1 MVVIH
6 GASDDLVK
14 IVGSTYV
21 PNEID
26 CYDKDVKITFADGT
40 VICIGY
46 PKMDKAIWGITVEKQ
61 GSAWQSLTVCNNEN
75 DQFYSDVFEIE
86 AEVEKHEVIPKCIVP
101 ELIDDSRTETP
112 ACYHA
117 EENNPYPLC
126 VGKDRK
132 CAHCC
137 IWADYD
143 PAEDEERAERLLN
156 NKEKPEMVI
165 VATAYKDT
173 GKYYTECQIRADDI
187 NLFDTKKLAKL
198 LSGNIPF
205 LKNGYVHIRD
215 YKQGCGFHNHLF
227 KTEEL
232 AQYVP
237 QDEKKAGEN
246 E

>member
-6 GASDDLVK
+6 GASDDLVE
-14 IVGSTYV
+14 IVGSAYV

-40 VICIGY
+40 IIRIGY

-61 GSAWQSLTVCNNEN
+61 GSAWQNLTVCNNEN
-75 DQFYSDVFEIE
+75 DQYYTDVFEID
-86 AEVEKHEVIPKCIVP
+86 AEVEKHEIVGKFAITELNDNCQYEQPKCF
-101 ELIDDSRTETP
+101 
-112 ACYHA
+112 HA
-117 EENNPYPLC
+117 EQNNPYPLC

-137 IWADYD
+137 LWADYD
-143 PAEDEERAERLLN
+143 PVEDEDRAERMLN
-156 NKEKPEMVI
+156 NEGKPEMVI

-173 GKYYTECQIRADDI
+173 GKYYTECQIRAEDI
-187 NLFDTKKLAKL
+187 NLFDTEKLANL

-215 YKQGCGFHNHLF
+215 CKQNCGFHNHLF
-227 KTEEL
+227 KAEEL

-237 QDEKKAGEN
+237 QDKKEGGE
-246 E
+246 

>member
-6 GASDDLVK
+6 GASDDLVE
-14 IVGSTYV
+14 IVGSAYV

-40 VICIGY
+40 VIRIGY

-86 AEVEKHEVIPKCIVP
+86 AEVEKHEVIAKCAAP
-101 ELIDDSRTETP
+101 DPSDDSRPETP
-112 ACYHA
+112 VCYHA

-173 GKYYTECQIRADDI
+173 GKYYTECQIRAENI
-187 NLFDTKKLAKL
+187 NLFETEKLANL
-198 LSGNIPF
+198 LSGKIPF
-205 LKNGYVHIRD
+205 LKDGYIHIRD
-215 YKQGCGFHNHLF
+215 CEEGCGFHNHLF

-232 AQYVP
+232 AQYVSH
-237 QDEKKAGEN
+237 N
-246 E
+246 

>member
-6 GASDDLVK
+6 GASDDLVE

-26 CYDKDVKITFADGT
+26 CYDKDVKITFTDGT
-40 VICIGY
+40 IIRIGY
-46 PKMDKAIWGITVEKQ
+46 SKMNKAIWGITVEKQ

-86 AEVEKHEVIPKCIVP
+86 AEVEKHEVIPKYIVP

-143 PAEDEERAERLLN
+143 PVEDEKRAERLLQSE
-156 NKEKPEMVI
+156 KEKEMVI

-173 GKYYTECQIRADDI
+173 GKYYAECKIRTDHIDLFETE
-187 NLFDTKKLAKL
+187 KLANL
-198 LSGNIPF
+198 LFGKIPF
-205 LKNGYVHIRD
+205 LKDGFIHIRD
-215 YKQGCGFHNHLF
+215 CKDGHGFHNHLF
-227 KTEEL
+227 RTEEL
-232 AQYVP
+232 TQYVP
-237 QDEKKAGEN
+237 QNRGEEK
-246 E
+246 

>member
-6 GASDDLVK
+6 GASDDLVE
-14 IVGSTYV
+14 IVGSAYV

-40 VICIGY
+40 VIRIGY

-61 GSAWQSLTVCNNEN
+61 GSAWQNLTVCNNEN
-75 DQFYSDVFEIE
+75 DQYYTDVFEID
-86 AEVEKHEVIPKCIVP
+86 AEVEKHEIVGKFEITELNDNCQYEQPKCF
-101 ELIDDSRTETP
+101 
-112 ACYHA
+112 HA
-117 EENNPYPLC
+117 EQNNPYPLC

-137 IWADYD
+137 LWADYA
-143 PAEDEERAERLLN
+143 PVEDEDRAERLLHN
-156 NKEKPEMVI
+156 EEKPEMVI

-173 GKYYTECQIRADDI
+173 GKYYTECQIRAEDI
-187 NLFDTKKLAKL
+187 NLFDTEKLANL

-215 YKQGCGFHNHLF
+215 CKQNCGFHNHLF
-227 KTEEL
+227 KAEEL

-237 QDEKKAGEN
+237 QDKK
-246 E
+246 